1 MRLSDLLQRDNNNL
15 DIFRL
20 IAAALVIYGHA
31 YAIAPQE
38 GHSDVLVHLL
48 GYDYSGSLAVKLF
61 FFLSGLVVTN
71 SLLHKRDVA
80 QFVMARFFRIWPALL
95 VVTALCALVL
105 GPLVTALPLA
115 DYRENRGQTTVSAE
129 PLPQQLDLVAVAQV
143 TAQFGARG
151 AWLL

>member
-38 GHSDVLVHLL
+38 GHSDVLARLL

-61 FFLSGLVVTN
+61 FFLS
-71 SLLHKRDVA
+71 
-80 QFVMARFFRIWPALL
+80 
-95 VVTALCALVL
+95 
-105 GPLVTALPLA
+105 
-115 DYRENRGQTTVSAE
+115 
-129 PLPQQLDLVAVAQV
+129 
-143 TAQFGARG
+143 
-151 AWLL
+151 

>member
-80 QFVMARFFRIWPALL
+80 QF
-95 VVTALCALVL
+95 
-105 GPLVTALPLA
+105 G
-115 DYRENRGQTTVSAE
+115 ENRGQTTVSSN
-129 PLPQQLDLVAVAQV
+129 PLPQSAPA
-143 TAQFGARG
+143 A
-151 AWLL
+151 